1 MCSEEENRTAATGFI
16 CKLTHS
22 IRYRASSGS
31 RHCFPFAEKPI
42 VCQNFPCGKI
52 RKDPA
57 KERLRTSNYGG
68 ATEEELS
75 QQLFLG
81 DVVTVKQLTAGDWS
95 STICSLGIHS
105 PFTRFPLWIKTDGN
119 HLTSGHTHK
128 HMLLYVCVCPPD
140 GLIAK
145 IWAHFWKTFNILN
158 LKDVNVHFTQ
168 HCKWLKV
175 KCIIAVYPPGLFWC
189 YPVLVFRIHGAFKVF
204 LSGIMF
210 LFFIYFTGF
219 LKIYSHKHKKSFK
232 SITVKGLLLSTQR
245 NVIGVCFRT

>member
-1 MCSEEENRTAATGFI
+1 MCSEEENCTAATGFI

-81 DVVTVKQLTAGDWS
+81 DAVTVKQLTAGDWS

-128 HMLLYVCVCPPD
+128 HMLLYVCVSTWWPYSKD
-140 GLIAK
+140 LGSFLK
-145 IWAHFWKTFNILN
+145 NILN

-189 YPVLVFRIHGAFKVF
+189 YPVLVLGFMV
-204 LSGIMF
+204 LSRF
-210 LFFIYFTGF
+210 SCLESCFYFSFI
-219 LKIYSHKHKKSFK
+219 
-232 SITVKGLLLSTQR
+232 LLD
-245 NVIGVCFRT
+245 F